1 VNAANGFKNE
11 ALLELRDAAVRSSLS
26 DALATLDRELPIAV
40 PVLVGSETK
49 EEPGFPSIDPSR
61 SDRVVA
67 VAASASESDVDRA
80 VDAAQS
86 ASSEW
91 GGRPPEA
98 RAEVLVGAAK
108 LMRADRMRLAAL
120 AVRECAKPWP
130 EADAD
135 VAEAIDFLEYYA
147 RQAVALSAVVLL
159 QVPGERNAIDFAPR
173 GVAAVIAPWNFPL
186 AIPTG
191 MIGAALA
198 TGNAVVFKPAEHSPA
213 CGLAVVDALRRA
225 GVPEGAINLLPGG
238 DEPARRLVRSPK
250 VQTIAFTGSCAAGLE
265 ILRVANEVSSGQK
278 HLKRVVAEM
287 GGKNCVIVDS
297 DADLDEAIPA
307 VVKGAY
313 AFAGQKCSATSRV
326 LVHEEIAD
334 AFMDRL
340 IGSVGALAVD
350 AAERFGVDVPPV
362 IDDDAVERIGRY
374 VALGSSQGHL
384 AASGGPV
391 PGGGHYCP
399 PVVLEDLPPTSRV
412 LSEEIFGPVLTV
424 ERVATVDQ
432 ACDRI
437 DQLPYALTGGL
448 FSRNPLTVAA
458 VAKRSPV
465 GNLYV
470 NRETTGARVGRQPF
484 GGNRLSGN
492 GTKAGGPH
500 YLLNFVD
507 PRVVCE
513 NTVRH
518 GLVVE

>member
-1 VNAANGFKNE
+1 MNAPATFENE

-26 DALATLDRELPIAV
+26 DALAALDRELPITV
-40 PVLVGSETK
+40 PVLVGSEAR
-49 EEPGFPSIDPSR
+49 EEPDFHSTDPSR

-67 VAASASESDVDRA
+67 VATSASDSDADRA
-80 VDAAQS
+80 IETAQS
-86 ASSEW
+86 EGSEW
-91 GGRPPEA
+91 GGRTPEA
-98 RAEVLVGAAK
+98 RAEVLVGAAS
-108 LMRADRMRLAAL
+108 LMRADRRRLAAL

-147 RQAVALSAVVLL
+147 HRVVALGAVDLL
-159 QVPGERNAIDFAPR
+159 QVAGERNTIDFAPR
-173 GVAAVIAPWNFPL
+173 GVAGVIAPWNFPL
-186 AIPTG
+186 AIPMG
-191 MIGAALA
+191 MVGAALA
-198 TGNAVVFKPAEHSPA
+198 TGNAVVFKPAEQSPA
-213 CGLAVVDALRRA
+213 CGLALVDALRRA
-225 GVPEGAINLLPGG
+225 GVPAGAINLLPGG

-250 VQTIAFTGSCAAGLE
+250 VQTIAFTGSSAAGLE
-265 ILRVANEVSSGQK
+265 ILRVANEVSDGQLS
-278 HLKRVVAEM
+278 LKRVVAEM

-307 VVKGAY
+307 VVKGAFGY
-313 AFAGQKCSATSRV
+313 AGQKCSATSRV

-334 AFMDRL
+334 AFLERL
-340 IGSVGALAVD
+340 TGSVGSLLVD

-362 IDDDAVERIGRY
+362 IDDEAVERVGRY
-374 VALGSSQGHL
+374 VALGSAEGRL
-384 AASGGPV
+384 AAGNGDVPDGGR
-391 PGGGHYCP
+391 YCP
-399 PVVLEDLPPTSRV
+399 PVVIEDLPPTSALLR
-412 LSEEIFGPVLTV
+412 EEIFGPVLTV
-424 ERVATVDQ
+424 ERVADVDH
-432 ACDRI
+432 ACDLI
-437 DQLPYALTGGL
+437 DELPYALTGGL

-470 NRETTGARVGRQPF
+470 NRETTGAMVGRQPF

-500 YLLNFVD
+500 YLLHFVD

>member
-1 VNAANGFKNE
+1 VSQSNGFRNE

-26 DALATLDRELPIAV
+26 DALAALDRELPMTV
-40 PVLVGSETK
+40 PVLVGAESK
-49 EEPGFPSIDPSR
+49 EEAGFQSTDPSR
-61 SDRVVA
+61 TERVVA
-67 VAASASESDVDRA
+67 VAASASESDVDA
-80 VDAAQS
+80 AIEAAQS
-86 ASSEW
+86 AGPDW
-91 GGRPPEA
+91 GGRTPEA
-98 RAEVLVGAAK
+98 RAEVLLRAADV
-108 LMRADRMRLAAL
+108 MRADRMRLAAL

-147 RQAVALSAVVLL
+147 RQAVALAGVDLL
-159 QVPGERNAIDFAPR
+159 QVPGERNRIDFAPR

-191 MIGAALA
+191 MISAALA
-198 TGNAVVFKPAEHSPA
+198 TGNAVVFKPAEQSPA
-213 CGLAVVDALRRA
+213 CGLAVVEALRRA

-250 VQTIAFTGSCAAGLE
+250 VQTIAFTGSSAAGLE
-265 ILRVANEVSSGQK
+265 ILRVANEISRGQL

-297 DADLDEAIPA
+297 DADLDEVIPA

-313 AFAGQKCSATSRV
+313 GYAGQKCSATSRV

-334 AFMDRL
+334 SFMERL
-340 IGSVGALAVD
+340 TGSVGSLVVD
-350 AAERFGVDVPPV
+350 AAERFGVDVPAV
-362 IDDDAVERIGRY
+362 IDDDAVDRIARY
-374 VALGSSQGHL
+374 VELGASQGRL
-384 AASGGPV
+384 AASGGGV
-391 PGGGHYCP
+391 PDGGRYCP
-399 PVVLEDLPPTSRV
+399 PVVLEDLPPNSPL

-424 ERVATVDQ
+424 ERVADVQQ
-432 ACDRI
+432 ACDLI
-437 DQLPYALTGGL
+437 DELPYALTGGL
-448 FSRNPLTVAA
+448 FSRNPLTVDA

-470 NRETTGARVGRQPF
+470 NRETTGAMVGRQPF

-500 YLLNFVD
+500 YLLHFVD

-518 GLVVE
+518 GLVVD

>member
-1 VNAANGFKNE
+1 
-11 ALLELRDAAVRSSLS
+11 
-26 DALATLDRELPIAV
+26 
-40 PVLVGSETK
+40 
-49 EEPGFPSIDPSR
+49 
-61 SDRVVA
+61 
-67 VAASASESDVDRA
+67 
-80 VDAAQS
+80 
-86 ASSEW
+86 
-91 GGRPPEA
+91 
-98 RAEVLVGAAK
+98 
-108 LMRADRMRLAAL
+108 
-120 AVRECAKPWP
+120 
-130 EADAD
+130 
-135 VAEAIDFLEYYA
+135 
-147 RQAVALSAVVLL
+147 
-159 QVPGERNAIDFAPR
+159 
-173 GVAAVIAPWNFPL
+173 
-186 AIPTG
+186 
-191 MIGAALA
+191 
-198 TGNAVVFKPAEHSPA
+198 
-213 CGLAVVDALRRA
+213 
-225 GVPEGAINLLPGG
+225 
-238 DEPARRLVRSPK
+238 VRSPK

-265 ILRVANEVSSGQK
+265 ILRVANEVSNGQV

-297 DADLDEAIPA
+297 DADLDEAVPA
-307 VVKGAY
+307 LVKGAY
-313 AFAGQKCSATSRV
+313 GYAGQKCSATSRV
-326 LVHEEIAD
+326 LVHEGIAD
-334 AFMDRL
+334 AFAERL
-340 IGSVGALAVD
+340 AGSVGPLLVD

-362 IDDDAVERIGRY
+362 IDEDAVERIGRY
-374 VALGSSQGHL
+374 VDLGSRQGHL

-391 PGGGHYCP
+391 PGRGHYCP
-399 PVVLEDLPPTSRV
+399 PVVLEDLPPSSPV

-432 ACDRI
+432 ACDLI
-437 DQLPYALTGGL
+437 DALPYALTGGL